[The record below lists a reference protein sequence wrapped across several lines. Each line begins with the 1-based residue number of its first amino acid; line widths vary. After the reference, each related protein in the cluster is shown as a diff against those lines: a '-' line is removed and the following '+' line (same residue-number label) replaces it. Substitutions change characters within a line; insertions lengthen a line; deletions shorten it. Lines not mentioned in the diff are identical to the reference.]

1 MLHERIFLFKNCILE
16 LYSSQEYDTLMRM
29 CMHNITF
36 SPLST
41 MGARGSEHMVVGAS
55 SQDTASETRRKAI
68 LEAALKSFSTKGFTE
83 TTMEDIKRLS
93 GASTG
98 SIYHHFENK
107 EMLAQALYLEGRSD
121 LNASLLAA
129 ITGKPPRSGIKD
141 LIYAY
146 LVWFEQHP
154 DLGQFV
160 MQAGSTEY
168 LGSYVK
174 VVHQKIQLALPK
186 ENFPEQFYE
195 WLSPFIQEGTIARF
209 PQNLYVP
216 LALGPSREYIRHWLR
231 TRLTAE
237 IKEAREPLAEAA
249 WKVLSTLP

>member
-1 MLHERIFLFKNCILE
+1 
-16 LYSSQEYDTLMRM
+16 
-29 CMHNITF
+29 
-36 SPLST
+36 
-41 MGARGSEHMVVGAS
+41 VVGAS
-55 SQDTASETRRKAI
+55 SQNTTTETRQKAI
-68 LEAALKSFSTKGFTE
+68 LKAALKSFSTKGFTE

-107 EMLAQALYLEGRSD
+107 EMLAQALYLEGLSD

-129 ITGKPPRSGIKD
+129 ITGKTPRAGIRD

-146 LVWFEQHP
+146 LDWFEQHP

-168 LGSYVK
+168 LGTYVK
-174 VVHQKIQLALPK
+174 VVRQKIQLALPR
-186 ENFPEQFYE
+186 ENFPEQFFE
-195 WLSPFIQEGTIARF
+195 WLSPFIDDGTITRF
-209 PQNLYVP
+209 PRNLYVP
-216 LALGPSREYIRHWLR
+216 LALGPSREYVRRWLR
-231 TRLTAE
+231 TRLPAE
-237 IKEAREPLAEAA
+237 IKEEREPLADAA

>member
-1 MLHERIFLFKNCILE
+1 MLHERIFLCKNCILE

-146 LVWFEQHP
+146 LDWFEQHP

-186 ENFPEQFYE
+186 ENFPEQFFE
-195 WLSPFIQEGTIARF
+195 WLSPFIEDGTIARF
-209 PQNLYVP
+209 PQKP
-216 LALGPSREYIRHWLR
+216 LRPSRHWTQSGIRA
-231 TRLTAE
+231 T
-237 IKEAREPLAEAA
+237 LAKDA
-249 WKVLSTLP
+249 PHR